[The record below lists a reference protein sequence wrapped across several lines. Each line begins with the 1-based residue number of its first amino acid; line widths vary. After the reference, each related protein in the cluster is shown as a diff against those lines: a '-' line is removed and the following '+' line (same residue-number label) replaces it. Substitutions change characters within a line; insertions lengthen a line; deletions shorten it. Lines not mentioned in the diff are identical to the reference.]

1 MYDSDDCLM
10 ISGLQHVVFCERQ
23 VALIHV
29 ERLWQEN
36 FFTAQGH
43 ILHEKVDAGGRFD
56 RGARRQTF
64 DVPVVSLRLGLRGIA
79 DLVEWEGAVPYPVE
93 YKRGARKLDDCDRVQ
108 LCAQALCL
116 EEMHSMAVP
125 LGAIFYGK
133 TRKREVV
140 VFDAALRAKT
150 EAAVA
155 RFREIVETG
164 VTPPAVYTKACESCS
179 LNEWCLPK
187 KTQSPK
193 EGSRYLAA
201 CLKGDP

>member
-1 MYDSDDCLM
+1 MYDHDDCLLL
-10 ISGLQHVVFCERQ
+10 SGLQHVVFCERQ
-23 VALIHV
+23 AALIHV

-43 ILHEKVDAGGRFD
+43 LLHEKVDAGGRFD
-56 RGARRQTF
+56 RGSRLQTF

-79 DLVEWEGAVPYPVE
+79 DLVEWEGEVPYPVE
-93 YKRGARKLDDCDRVQ
+93 YKRGAKKLDDCDRVQ

-116 EEMHSMAVP
+116 EEMHGVP
-125 LGAIFYGK
+125 VPRGAIFYGK

-140 VFDAALRAKT
+140 ELDAALRAKT

-155 RFREIVETG
+155 RFHEIVDTG
-164 VTPPAVYTKACESCS
+164 TTPPAVYSKACESCS

-187 KTQSPK
+187 KTQSPM
-193 EGSRYLAA
+193 EASRFLASY
-201 CLKGDP
+201 LKGDE